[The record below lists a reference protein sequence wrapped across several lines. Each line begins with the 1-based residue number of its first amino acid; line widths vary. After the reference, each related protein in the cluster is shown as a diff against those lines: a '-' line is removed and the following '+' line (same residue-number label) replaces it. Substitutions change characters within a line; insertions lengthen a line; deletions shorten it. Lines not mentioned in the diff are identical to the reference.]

1 MVSLDLLE
9 LVFARMF
16 PARESAEKTHTVS
29 RLRKRPAAPM
39 MPCRS
44 LIYRRIIP
52 LPETIVLKIS

>member
-29 RLRKRPAAPM
+29 R
-39 MPCRS
+39 S

-52 LPETIVLKIS
+52 LPEQIVLKIL